1 MPTLRAITPL
11 LSAAL
16 LIGCSAQAQ
25 ERGPLKAV
33 AELHDVRGRLVG
45 TVVLIPTATPGLAT
59 NQGLWI
65 TAHFF
70 DDGLPGG
77 VRGFHIHD
85 KGACSPSFD
94 AAGPHFD
101 PAGHEHGAL
110 SPKGR
115 HAGDLPNLHLPKR
128 GEHVVEIFAHGLS
141 LSKEDAGSVLDAD
154 GSAFIVHEKPDDYSS
169 QPTGDAGGRI
179 ACGVIKPAG

>member
-1 MPTLRAITPL
+1 MPFLRSFMPV

-16 LIGCSAQAQ
+16 LIGCNAQAQ
-25 ERGPLKAV
+25 SQAPVKAV
-33 AELHDVRGRLVG
+33 AELHDPAGKLVG
-45 TVVLIPTATPGLAT
+45 TATLIPTATPGLST

-65 TAHFF
+65 TVHFF
-70 DDGLPGG
+70 DGGLPGG
-77 VRGFHIHD
+77 VRGFHIHQ
-85 KGACSPSFD
+85 KGACAPDFN
-94 AAGPHFD
+94 AAGGHFD

-115 HAGDLPNLHLPKR
+115 HAGDLPNLHLPKA
-128 GEHVVEIFAHGLS
+128 GEYIVEIFASGLS
-141 LSKEDAGSVLDAD
+141 LASADAGNVLDAD
-154 GSAFIVHEKPDDYSS
+154 GSAFIVHEKPDDYRS